1 MIKMNEAKIYEKIS
15 DYIDR
20 NMNQSELEDFEKEL
34 SVNKDLK
41 QKVED
46 VQFLLKN
53 IKKIDRL
60 ELPSNFNDKLISSI
74 NKNKNI
80 NNFNLF
86 KLFDNPVMAAFGSVA
101 AAILIVLTTT
111 VFFSQLI
118 DNKVSSNLDVA
129 IENDDNN
136 EFDSNKE
143 DIDFEG
149 IYRAKTDKDY

>member
-34 SVNKDLK
+34 SINKDLK

-60 ELPSNFNDKLISSI
+60 ELPSNFNDELKKRTIC
-74 NKNKNI
+74 
-80 NNFNLF
+80 
-86 KLFDNPVMAAFGSVA
+86 
-101 AAILIVLTTT
+101 
-111 VFFSQLI
+111 
-118 DNKVSSNLDVA
+118 
-129 IENDDNN
+129 E
-136 EFDSNKE
+136 
-143 DIDFEG
+143 
-149 IYRAKTDKDY
+149 